1 MENLLKIAKV
11 SKSDGTDGAVVFSF
25 LSFDPDDLEISEP
38 VFVHFDGLP
47 VPFFIED
54 FTRRGAGKA
63 VVRLNDILSSEDAE
77 ELVGKEVYVEDDGES
92 EMDFDLAGWTVETVA
107 TDDGAVH
114 NAGCRPKG
122 GSTATSVLGEVTD
135 FLDIPGNPCIEV
147 MPAGDCRGAKNPGDK
162 KSGAQ
167 VSGDKKSGAQASG
180 DKKGAVIIPLH
191 EDFIVSADPETRTL
205 VMSLPEGLL

>member
-47 VPFFIED
+47 VPFFIES
-54 FTRRGAGKA
+54 FSRRGNSRA
-63 VVRLNDILSSEDAE
+63 VVRLKDVRSFEDAE
-77 ELVGKEVYVEDDGES
+77 ELVGREVYVADDGEGA
-92 EMDFDLAGWTVETVA
+92 EELDFVGWTVETVTHEDA
-107 TDDGAVH
+107 T
-114 NAGCRPKG
+114 
-122 GSTATSVLGEVTD
+122 LGKVSG

-147 MPAGDCRGAKNPGDK
+147 DT
-162 KSGAQ
+162 
-167 VSGDKKSGAQASG
+167 
-180 DKKGAVIIPLH
+180 KKGAVIIPLH
-191 EDFIVSADPETRTL
+191 EDFIVSADPESRTL